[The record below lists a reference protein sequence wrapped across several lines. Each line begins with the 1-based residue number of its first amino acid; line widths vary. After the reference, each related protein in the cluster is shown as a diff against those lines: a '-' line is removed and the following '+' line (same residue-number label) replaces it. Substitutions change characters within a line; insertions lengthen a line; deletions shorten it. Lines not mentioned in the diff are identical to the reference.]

1 VIQQPMQTEQNQALN
16 DKEVVI
22 IPHLEENISLP
33 RNARDALPELS
44 NEEELEMIAN
54 TIKLMSDLTGKPI
67 QTTKEDIA
75 EAKTVAETMIKHP
88 ETKIQLKKY
97 KNSMLASLAGMVAEL
112 DAHVVD
118 DLKDLK
124 TFVVNGLIKEAA
136 TAEKSKERIT
146 ALRAIGEVDGVDAFK
161 KTTEVIHKNMSLDD
175 IEDKLRTL
183 VTRIEKRIQEKEH
196 NVIDAEIVKDE

>member
-1 VIQQPMQTEQNQALN
+1 MIQQPMQTEQNQALN

-33 RNARDALPELS
+33 RNARDALPDLS
-44 NEEELEMIAN
+44 NEEELEMMVN
-54 TIKLMSDLTGKPI
+54 TIKLMSDLTGNPI
-67 QTTKEDIA
+67 KVTKEDIA
-75 EAKTVAETMIKHP
+75 EAKTVAETIVKHP
-88 ETKIQLKKY
+88 DKKLQLKKY

-112 DAHVVD
+112 DAQVVD

-183 VTRIEKRIQEKEH
+183 VSRIEKRVQEKETE
-196 NVIDAEIVKDE
+196 VIDAEIVKDE

>member
-1 VIQQPMQTEQNQALN
+1 MQTEQNQALN

-33 RNARDALPELS
+33 RNARDALPDLS
-44 NEEELEMIAN
+44 NEEELEMMVN

-67 QTTKEDIA
+67 QATKEDIA
-75 EAKTVAETMIKHP
+75 EAKTVAETMVKHP
-88 ETKIQLKKY
+88 DTKLQLKKY

-112 DAHVVD
+112 DAQVVD

-183 VTRIEKRIQEKEH
+183 VSRIEKRVQEKETE
-196 NVIDAEIVKDE
+196 VIDAEIVKDE

>member
-1 VIQQPMQTEQNQALN
+1 MIQQPMQTEQNQALN

-183 VTRIEKRIQEKEH
+183 VSRIEKRVQEKETQ
-196 NVIDAEIVKDE
+196 VIDAEIVKDE

>member
-1 VIQQPMQTEQNQALN
+1 MQKTQQNQTYN
-16 DKEVVI
+16 GKEVVI
-22 IPHLEENISLP
+22 LPHLEENISLP
-33 RNARDALPELS
+33 RNARAALPELS
-44 NEEELEMIAN
+44 NEEELEMMVN
-54 TIKLMSDLTGKPI
+54 TIKLMSDLTGQPI
-67 QTTKEDIA
+67 EATQEDID
-75 EAKTVAETMIKHP
+75 EAKTVIKTIIKEP
-88 ETKIQLKKY
+88 ETKLQLKKY
-97 KNSMLASLAGMVAEL
+97 KNSVLASLAGMVAEL
-112 DAHVVD
+112 DAQVVD

-175 IEDKLRTL
+175 IEERLRTL

>member
-1 VIQQPMQTEQNQALN
+1 MIQQPMQTEQNQALN

-33 RNARDALPELS
+33 RNARDALPDLS
-44 NEEELEMIAN
+44 NEEELEMMVN

-67 QTTKEDIA
+67 QATKEDIA
-75 EAKTVAETMIKHP
+75 EAKTVAETMVKHP
-88 ETKIQLKKY
+88 DTKLQLKKY

-112 DAHVVD
+112 DAQVVD

-183 VTRIEKRIQEKEH
+183 VSRIEKRVQEKETE
-196 NVIDAEIVKDE
+196 VIDAEIVKDE

>member
-1 VIQQPMQTEQNQALN
+1 MQKTQQNQTYN
-16 DKEVVI
+16 GKEVVI

-33 RNARDALPELS
+33 RNARAALPELS
-44 NEEELEMIAN
+44 NEEELEMMVN
-54 TIKLMSDLTGKPI
+54 TIKLMSDLTGQPI
-67 QTTKEDIA
+67 EATQEDID
-75 EAKTVAETMIKHP
+75 EAKTVIKTIIKEP
-88 ETKIQLKKY
+88 ETKLQLKKY
-97 KNSMLASLAGMVAEL
+97 KNSVLASLAGMVAEL
-112 DAHVVD
+112 DAQVVD

-175 IEDKLRTL
+175 IEERLRTL

>member
-1 VIQQPMQTEQNQALN
+1 MIQQPMQTEQNQALN

-183 VTRIEKRIQEKEH
+183 VSRIEKRIQEKEH
-196 NVIDAEIVKDE
+196 NVIDAEIVKNE

>member
-1 VIQQPMQTEQNQALN
+1 MQMQKNQQNQTYN
-16 DKEVVI
+16 GKEVVI

-33 RNARDALPELS
+33 RNARAALPELT
-44 NEEELEMIAN
+44 NEQELEMMVN
-54 TIKLMSDLTGKPI
+54 TIKLMSDLTGQPI
-67 QTTKEDIA
+67 EATQEDID
-75 EAKTVAETMIKHP
+75 EAKTVIKTIIKEP
-88 ETKIQLKKY
+88 ETKLQLKKY
-97 KNSMLASLAGMVAEL
+97 KNSVLASLAGMVAEL
-112 DAHVVD
+112 DAQVVD

-175 IEDKLRTL
+175 IEERLRTL

-196 NVIDAEIVKDE
+196 NVVDAEIVKDE

>member
-1 VIQQPMQTEQNQALN
+1 MQTQQNQELN

-22 IPHLEENISLP
+22 VPHLEENISLP
-33 RNARDALPELS
+33 RNVRDALPDLS
-44 NEEELEMIAN
+44 NEEELEMMTN
-54 TIKLMSDLTGKPI
+54 TMRLLSDITGEPIKA
-67 QTTKEDIA
+67 TKEDIA
-75 EAKTVAETMIKHP
+75 EAKTVITTMIKEP
-88 ETKIQLKKY
+88 QTKLQLKKY
-97 KNSMLASLAGMVAEL
+97 KNGTLASLAGMVAEL
-112 DAHVVD
+112 DAQVVD

-161 KTTEVIHKNMSLDD
+161 KTTEVIHKSMSLDD

-183 VTRIEKRIQEKEH
+183 VSRIEKRIQDKKSE
-196 NVIDAEIVKDE
+196 VIDAEIVKDE

>member
-1 VIQQPMQTEQNQALN
+1 MQMQKNQQNQTYN
-16 DKEVVI
+16 GKEVVI
-22 IPHLEENISLP
+22 LPHLEENISLP
-33 RNARDALPELS
+33 RNARAALPELT
-44 NEEELEMIAN
+44 NEQELEMMVN
-54 TIKLMSDLTGKPI
+54 TIKLMSDLTGQPI
-67 QTTKEDIA
+67 EATQEDID
-75 EAKTVAETMIKHP
+75 EAKTVIKTIIKEP
-88 ETKIQLKKY
+88 QTKLQLKKY
-97 KNSMLASLAGMVAEL
+97 KNSVLASLAGMVAEL
-112 DAHVVD
+112 DAQVVD

-175 IEDKLRTL
+175 IEERLRTL

>member
-1 VIQQPMQTEQNQALN
+1 MQTQQNQELN

-22 IPHLEENISLP
+22 VPHLEENISLP
-33 RNARDALPELS
+33 RNARDALPDLS
-44 NEEELEMIAN
+44 NEEELEMMTN
-54 TIKLMSDLTGKPI
+54 TMRLLSDITGEPIKA
-67 QTTKEDIA
+67 TKEDIA
-75 EAKTVAETMIKHP
+75 EAKTVITTMIKEP
-88 ETKIQLKKY
+88 QTKLQLKKY
-97 KNSMLASLAGMVAEL
+97 KNGTLASLAGMVAEL
-112 DAHVVD
+112 DAQVVD

-161 KTTEVIHKNMSLDD
+161 KTTEVIHKSMSLDD

-183 VTRIEKRIQEKEH
+183 VSRIEKRIQDKKSE
-196 NVIDAEIVKDE
+196 VIDAEIVKDE

>member
-1 VIQQPMQTEQNQALN
+1 MQTEQNQQLSE
-16 DKEVVI
+16 KEVTI
-22 IPHLEENISLP
+22 IPHLEENIPLP
-33 RNARDALPELS
+33 KNAREALPELS
-44 NEEELEMIAN
+44 NEEELEMMAN
-54 TIKLMSDLTGKPI
+54 TIKLISDLTGEPI
-67 QTTKEDIA
+67 QATKEDIA
-75 EAKTVAETMIKHP
+75 EAKTVAEAMIKNP
-88 ETKIQLKKY
+88 DNKIQLKKY

-112 DAHVVD
+112 DANVVD

-183 VTRIEKRIQEKEH
+183 VSRIEKRIEVKKSE
-196 NVIDAEIVKDE
+196 VIDAEIVKDE

>member
-1 VIQQPMQTEQNQALN
+1 MQTEQNQALN

-33 RNARDALPELS
+33 RNARDALPDLS
-44 NEEELEMIAN
+44 NEEELEMMVN
-54 TIKLMSDLTGKPI
+54 TIKLMSDLTGNPI
-67 QTTKEDIA
+67 KVTKEDIA
-75 EAKTVAETMIKHP
+75 EAKTVAETIVKHP
-88 ETKIQLKKY
+88 DKKLQLKKY

-183 VTRIEKRIQEKEH
+183 VSRIEKRVQEKETQ
-196 NVIDAEIVKDE
+196 VIDAEIVKDE

>member
-33 RNARDALPELS
+33 RNARDALPDLS
-44 NEEELEMIAN
+44 NEEELEMMVN

-67 QTTKEDIA
+67 QATKEDIA
-75 EAKTVAETMIKHP
+75 EAKTVAETMVKHP
-88 ETKIQLKKY
+88 DTKLQLKKY

-112 DAHVVD
+112 DAQVVD

-183 VTRIEKRIQEKEH
+183 VSRIEKRVQEKETQ
-196 NVIDAEIVKDE
+196 VIDAEIVKDE

>member
-1 VIQQPMQTEQNQALN
+1 MIQQPMQTEQNQALN

-33 RNARDALPELS
+33 RNARDALPDLS
-44 NEEELEMIAN
+44 NEEELEMMVN
-54 TIKLMSDLTGKPI
+54 TIKLMSDLTGNPI
-67 QTTKEDIA
+67 KVTKEDIA
-75 EAKTVAETMIKHP
+75 EAKTVAETIVKHP
-88 ETKIQLKKY
+88 DKKLQLKKY

-183 VTRIEKRIQEKEH
+183 VSRIEKRVQEKETQ
-196 NVIDAEIVKDE
+196 VIDAEIVKDE

>member
-1 VIQQPMQTEQNQALN
+1 MIQQPMQTEQNQALN

-33 RNARDALPELS
+33 RNARDALPDLS
-44 NEEELEMIAN
+44 TEQELEMIAN

-183 VTRIEKRIQEKEH
+183 VSRIEKRVQEKETQ
-196 NVIDAEIVKDE
+196 VIDAEIVKDE

>member
-1 VIQQPMQTEQNQALN
+1 MQMQKNQQNQTYN
-16 DKEVVI
+16 GKEVVI
-22 IPHLEENISLP
+22 LPHLEENISLP
-33 RNARDALPELS
+33 RNARAALPELT
-44 NEEELEMIAN
+44 NEQELEMMVN
-54 TIKLMSDLTGKPI
+54 TIKLMSDLTGQPI
-67 QTTKEDIA
+67 EATQEDID
-75 EAKTVAETMIKHP
+75 EAKTVIKTIIKEP
-88 ETKIQLKKY
+88 QTKLQLKKY
-97 KNSMLASLAGMVAEL
+97 KNSVLASLAGMVAEL
-112 DAHVVD
+112 DAQVVD

-175 IEDKLRTL
+175 IEERLRTL

-196 NVIDAEIVKDE
+196 NVVDAEIVKDE

>member
-1 VIQQPMQTEQNQALN
+1 MQMQKNQQNQTYN
-16 DKEVVI
+16 GKEVVI
-22 IPHLEENISLP
+22 LPHLEENISLP
-33 RNARDALPELS
+33 RNARAALPELT
-44 NEEELEMIAN
+44 NEQELEMMVN
-54 TIKLMSDLTGKPI
+54 TIKLMSDLTGQPI
-67 QTTKEDIA
+67 EATQEDID
-75 EAKTVAETMIKHP
+75 EAKTVIKTIIKEP
-88 ETKIQLKKY
+88 ETKLQLKKY
-97 KNSMLASLAGMVAEL
+97 KNSVLASLAGMVAEL
-112 DAHVVD
+112 DAQVVD

-175 IEDKLRTL
+175 IEERLRTL